1 MEMFTRMELE
11 CFLDSTVASG
21 TTTYLLFFGPFITM
35 QGRLATLQRAL
46 LSLFPAVFVGRLFEK
61 TEKKMADKHVLL
73 VWYFEY
79 ANDGVVYTF
88 ERPFWWWELKCS
100 TIWQS
105 QWNAIY
111 RNPVSRLDWKLLKTV
126 NISPLDDDNYRAHF
140 YPTL

>member
-1 MEMFTRMELE
+1 
-11 CFLDSTVASG
+11 
-21 TTTYLLFFGPFITM
+21 
-35 QGRLATLQRAL
+35 L